1 MITRKRWEAG
11 ANPGEMI
18 RSALCWAK
26 NPERKARLYRV
37 ALVRQVWDELPWV
50 SHALTE
56 LAERQADGAFDEL
69 VLERPLEYIAEGVY
83 LCVEQWW
90 RGMCAT
96 YPHEGIDGYGRY
108 LAKVGFTKP

>member
-50 SHALTE
+50 SRVLTE
-56 LAERQADGAFDEL
+56 LAERQARHA
-69 VLERPLEYIAEGVY
+69 
-83 LCVEQWW
+83 
-90 RGMCAT
+90 
-96 YPHEGIDGYGRY
+96 GI
-108 LAKVGFTKP
+108 LS